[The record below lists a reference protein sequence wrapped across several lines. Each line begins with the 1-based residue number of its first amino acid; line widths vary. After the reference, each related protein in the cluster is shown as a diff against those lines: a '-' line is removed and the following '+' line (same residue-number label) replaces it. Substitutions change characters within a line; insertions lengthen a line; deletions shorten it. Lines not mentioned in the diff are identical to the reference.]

1 MNFTNHLHVPV
12 LSSEFE
18 NLLNVRPGGVYIDAT
33 FGRGGHSKIVLSKL
47 SSTGRLLVF
56 DRDVCAIS
64 CAKNLANNDSRI
76 EIFHSEFS
84 EIPSIL
90 PTSRKK
96 IDGIFFDLG
105 VSSPQLENSS
115 RGFSFK
121 CDGPLDM
128 RMNQEKG
135 RTAEDWI
142 NSAPEKEIADVLW
155 RFGEER
161 FSRKIAKKIVYY
173 RKDKAIKTTGVLAD
187 IIRSSIKGSYKIDPA
202 TRSFQ
207 AIRMLINEELL
218 ELESILAS
226 VLCMLKKGGRLLV
239 ISFHSIEDR
248 LVKHH
253 FRDLSKVDTS
263 LSGEGLPDYRLLTK
277 KPIRAT
283 REEIQANRR
292 SRSARLRGL
301 ECLV

>member
-1 MNFTNHLHVPV
+1 MNFSNHLHVPV
-12 LSSEFE
+12 LSGEFE

-90 PTSRKK
+90 STLRKK

-121 CDGPLDM
+121 FDGPLDM

-187 IIRSSIKGSYKIDPA
+187 IIRSSIKGSHKIDPA

-248 LVKHH
+248 LVKRN
-253 FRDLSKVDTS
+253 FRDLSKVDTN
-263 LSGEGLPDYRLLTK
+263 LSGKGSPEYRLLTK

>member
-1 MNFTNHLHVPV
+1 MNFSNHLHVPV
-12 LSSEFE
+12 LSGEFE

-64 CAKNLANNDSRI
+64 CAKDLANNDSRI

-90 PTSRKK
+90 STLRKK

-263 LSGEGLPDYRLLTK
+263 LSGKGSPDYRLLTK

>member
-1 MNFTNHLHVPV
+1 MNFSNQLHLPV
-12 LSSEFE
+12 LSGEFE
-18 NLLNVRPGGVYIDAT
+18 NLLDVRPGGVYIDAT

-47 SSTGRLLVF
+47 SSSGRLLVF

-64 CAKNLANNDSRI
+64 CAKDLANNDSRI

-90 PTSRKK
+90 STLRKK

-121 CDGPLDM
+121 FDGPLDM

-161 FSRKIAKKIVYY
+161 FSRKIAKKIVNY
-173 RKDKAIKTTGVLAD
+173 RKDKTIKTTGALAD

-207 AIRMLINEELL
+207 AIRILINEELL
-218 ELESILAS
+218 ELESILSS
-226 VLCMLKKGGRLLV
+226 VLCLLKKGGRLLV

-253 FRDLSKVDTS
+253 FRDLSKVDTD
-263 LSGEGLPDYRLLTK
+263 LSGEGSPNYRLLTK

-292 SRSARLRGL
+292 SRSARLRAL

>member
-12 LSSEFE
+12 LSNEFE

-105 VSSPQLENSS
+105 VSSPQLESSS

-161 FSRKIAKKIVYY
+161 FSRKIAKKIVNY
-173 RKDKAIKTTGVLAD
+173 RKDKTIKTTGILAD

-207 AIRMLINEELL
+207 AIRMFINEEFL
-218 ELESILAS
+218 ELESILGS
-226 VLCMLKKGGRLLV
+226 VFSMLKKGGRILV

-253 FRDLSKVDTS
+253 FRDLSKVDTG
-263 LSGEGLPDYRLLTK
+263 LSVKGLPDYRLLTK
-277 KPIRAT
+277 KPIRPT

-301 ECLV
+301 ECLI

>member
-1 MNFTNHLHVPV
+1 M
-12 LSSEFE
+12 
-18 NLLNVRPGGVYIDAT
+18 
-33 FGRGGHSKIVLSKL
+33 
-47 SSTGRLLVF
+47 
-56 DRDVCAIS
+56 C
-64 CAKNLANNDSRI
+64 KNLANNDSRI

-90 PTSRKK
+90 STSRKK

-263 LSGEGLPDYRLLTK
+263 LSGKGSPDYRLLTK

>member
-1 MNFTNHLHVPV
+1 MNFSNQLHVPV
-12 LSSEFE
+12 LSGEFE
-18 NLLNVRPGGVYIDAT
+18 NLLDIRPGGVYIDAT
-33 FGRGGHSKIVLSKL
+33 FGRGGHSKIVLSRL
-47 SSTGRLLVF
+47 SSSGRLLVF
-56 DRDVCAIS
+56 DRDLHAIS
-64 CAKNLANNDSRI
+64 CAKALANNDSRI

-90 PTSRKK
+90 STLRKK

-121 CDGPLDM
+121 FDGPLDM

-161 FSRKIAKKIVYY
+161 FSRKIAKKIVNY
-173 RKDKAIKTTGVLAD
+173 RKDKTIKTTGILAD

-207 AIRMLINEELL
+207 AIRILINEELL

-253 FRDLSKVDTS
+253 FRDLSKVDTG
-263 LSGEGLPDYRLLTK
+263 LSGKGSPNYRLLTK

-292 SRSARLRGL
+292 SRSARLRAL

>member
-1 MNFTNHLHVPV
+1 MNFSDHQHVPV
-12 LSSEFE
+12 LSGEFE
-18 NLLNVRPGGVYIDAT
+18 NLLNVRPGGIYIDAT

-47 SSTGRLLVF
+47 SSAGRLLVF

-64 CAKNLANNDSRI
+64 CAKDIANNDSRI

-90 PTSRKK
+90 STLRKK

-161 FSRKIAKKIVYY
+161 FSRKIAKKIVCY

-207 AIRMLINEELL
+207 AIRILINEELL

-253 FRDLSKVDTS
+253 FRDLSKVETR
-263 LSGEGLPDYRLLTK
+263 LSGKGSPDYRLLTK

>member
-12 LSSEFE
+12 LSGEFE
-18 NLLNVRPGGVYIDAT
+18 DLLNVRPGGVYIDAT

-90 PTSRKK
+90 STLRKK

-105 VSSPQLENSS
+105 VSSPQLENPS

-263 LSGEGLPDYRLLTK
+263 LSGEGLPGYRLLTK

>member
-1 MNFTNHLHVPV
+1 MNFSNQLHVPV
-12 LSSEFE
+12 LSGEFE
-18 NLLNVRPGGVYIDAT
+18 NLLDVRPGGVYIDAT
-33 FGRGGHSKIVLSKL
+33 FGRGGHSKIVLSRL
-47 SSTGRLLVF
+47 SSSGRLLVF

-64 CAKNLANNDSRI
+64 CAKALANNDSRI

-90 PTSRKK
+90 STLRKK

-121 CDGPLDM
+121 FDGPLDM

-161 FSRKIAKKIVYY
+161 FSRKIAKKIVNF
-173 RKDKAIKTTGVLAD
+173 RKDKTIKTTGVLAD

-263 LSGEGLPDYRLLTK
+263 LSGKGSPDYRLLTK

>member
-12 LSSEFE
+12 LSGEFE

-105 VSSPQLENSS
+105 VSSPQLESSS

-248 LVKHH
+248 LVKHQ

>member
-1 MNFTNHLHVPV
+1 MNFSNHLHVPV
-12 LSSEFE
+12 LSGEFE

-33 FGRGGHSKIVLSKL
+33 FGRGGHSKIVLSRL

-56 DRDVCAIS
+56 DRDVCAIA
-64 CAKNLANNDSRI
+64 CAKDLANNDSRI

-90 PTSRKK
+90 FTLRKK

-105 VSSPQLENSS
+105 VSSPQLENPS

-121 CDGPLDM
+121 FDGPLDM

-142 NSAPEKEIADVLW
+142 NSASEKEIADVLW

>member
-1 MNFTNHLHVPV
+1 MNFTNHRHVPV
-12 LSSEFE
+12 LSGEFE

-105 VSSPQLENSS
+105 VSSPQLESSS

-263 LSGEGLPDYRLLTK
+263 LSGKGSPDYRLLTK

>member
-90 PTSRKK
+90 PTSRKE

-263 LSGEGLPDYRLLTK
+263 LSGNGSPDYRLLTK

>member
-1 MNFTNHLHVPV
+1 MNFSNHLHVPV
-12 LSSEFE
+12 LSGEFE

-33 FGRGGHSKIVLSKL
+33 FGRGGHSKIVLSRL

-56 DRDVCAIS
+56 DRDVCAIA
-64 CAKNLANNDSRI
+64 CAKDLANNDSRI

-90 PTSRKK
+90 STLRKK

-105 VSSPQLENSS
+105 VSSPQLENPS

-121 CDGPLDM
+121 FDGPLDM

-142 NSAPEKEIADVLW
+142 NSASEKEIADVLW

-173 RKDKAIKTTGVLAD
+173 RKDKAIKTTGVLAN

-263 LSGEGLPDYRLLTK
+263 LSGKGSPEYRLLTK

>member
-1 MNFTNHLHVPV
+1 MSDGNHLHVPV
-12 LSSEFE
+12 LSGEFE
-18 NLLNVRPGGVYIDAT
+18 TLLNIRPGGVYIDAT
-33 FGRGGHSKIVLSKL
+33 FGRGGHSKIVLDKL
-47 SSTGRLLVF
+47 SSSGRLFVF

-64 CAKNLANNDSRI
+64 CAKDLARNDSRI
-76 EIFHSEFS
+76 EPFHSEFS
-84 EIPSIL
+84 AIPLVLSAF
-90 PTSRKK
+90 RKK

-105 VSSPQLENSS
+105 VSSPQLENFS

-121 CDGPLDM
+121 FDGPLDM

-135 RTAEDWI
+135 PTADVWI

-155 RFGEER
+155 KFGEER
-161 FSRKIAKKIVYY
+161 FSRKIAKKIVSY
-173 RKDKAIKTTGVLAD
+173 RKNKPIKTTVVLAD
-187 IIRSSIKGSYKIDPA
+187 IIRSSVKGGHKIDPA

-207 AIRMLINEELL
+207 AIRMFINEEFL

-226 VLCMLKKGGRLLV
+226 VLCMLKKGGRILV

-253 FRDLSKVDTS
+253 FRDLSKVDTG
-263 LSGEGLPDYRLLTK
+263 LSFQGSPDYRLLTK

-292 SRSARLRGL
+292 SRSAKLRGL

>member
-1 MNFTNHLHVPV
+1 MNFSNQLHVPV
-12 LSSEFE
+12 LSGEFE
-18 NLLNVRPGGVYIDAT
+18 NLLDVRPGGVYIDAT

-90 PTSRKK
+90 STSRKK

-135 RTAEDWI
+135 RNAEDWI

-263 LSGEGLPDYRLLTK
+263 LSGKGSPDYRLLTK

>member
-12 LSSEFE
+12 LSGEFE

-90 PTSRKK
+90 STSRKK

-263 LSGEGLPDYRLLTK
+263 LSGEGSPDYRLLTK

>member
-1 MNFTNHLHVPV
+1 MNFSNQLHLPV
-12 LSSEFE
+12 LSGEFE
-18 NLLNVRPGGVYIDAT
+18 NLLDVRPGGVYIDAT
-33 FGRGGHSKIVLSKL
+33 FGRGGHSKIVLSRL
-47 SSTGRLLVF
+47 SSSGRLLVF
-56 DRDVCAIS
+56 DRDLHAIS
-64 CAKNLANNDSRI
+64 CAKALANNDSRI

-90 PTSRKK
+90 STLRKK

-105 VSSPQLENSS
+105 VSSPQLEDSS

-121 CDGPLDM
+121 FDGPLDM

-263 LSGEGLPDYRLLTK
+263 LSGKGSPDYRLLTK

>member
-1 MNFTNHLHVPV
+1 MNFSNQLHLPV
-12 LSSEFE
+12 LSGEFE
-18 NLLNVRPGGVYIDAT
+18 NLLDVRPGGVYIDAT

-47 SSTGRLLVF
+47 SSSGRLLVF

-64 CAKNLANNDSRI
+64 CAKDLANNDSRI

-90 PTSRKK
+90 STLRKK

-121 CDGPLDM
+121 FDGPLDM

-161 FSRKIAKKIVYY
+161 FSRKIAKRIV
-173 RKDKAIKTTGVLAD
+173 
-187 IIRSSIKGSYKIDPA
+187 
-202 TRSFQ
+202 
-207 AIRMLINEELL
+207 N
-218 ELESILAS
+218 
-226 VLCMLKKGGRLLV
+226 
-239 ISFHSIEDR
+239 
-248 LVKHH
+248 
-253 FRDLSKVDTS
+253 
-263 LSGEGLPDYRLLTK
+263 
-277 KPIRAT
+277 
-283 REEIQANRR
+283 
-292 SRSARLRGL
+292 
-301 ECLV
+301 

>member
-33 FGRGGHSKIVLSKL
+33 FGRGGHSKIVLNKL
-47 SSTGRLLVF
+47 SSTGRLFVF

-90 PTSRKK
+90 STLRKK

-161 FSRKIAKKIVYY
+161 FSRK
-173 RKDKAIKTTGVLAD
+173 L
-187 IIRSSIKGSYKIDPA
+187 
-202 TRSFQ
+202 
-207 AIRMLINEELL
+207 
-218 ELESILAS
+218 
-226 VLCMLKKGGRLLV
+226 LKK
-239 ISFHSIEDR
+239 
-248 LVKHH
+248 
-253 FRDLSKVDTS
+253 
-263 LSGEGLPDYRLLTK
+263 
-277 KPIRAT
+277 
-283 REEIQANRR
+283 
-292 SRSARLRGL
+292 
-301 ECLV
+301 

>member
-12 LSSEFE
+12 LSGEFE

-47 SSTGRLLVF
+47 SSTGRLFVF

-90 PTSRKK
+90 STSRKK
-96 IDGIFFDLG
+96 IDGVFFDLG

-263 LSGEGLPDYRLLTK
+263 LSGNGSPDYRLLTK

>member
-1 MNFTNHLHVPV
+1 MNFSNHLHVPV
-12 LSSEFE
+12 LSGEFE

-33 FGRGGHSKIVLSKL
+33 FGRGGHSKIVLSRL

-56 DRDVCAIS
+56 DRDVCAIA
-64 CAKNLANNDSRI
+64 CAKDLANNDSRI

-90 PTSRKK
+90 STLRKK

-105 VSSPQLENSS
+105 VSSPQLENPS

-121 CDGPLDM
+121 FDGPLDM

-142 NSAPEKEIADVLW
+142 NSASEKEIADVLW

>member
-90 PTSRKK
+90 STLRKK

-121 CDGPLDM
+121 FDGPLDM

-161 FSRKIAKKIVYY
+161 FSRKIAKRIVNY
-173 RKDKAIKTTGVLAD
+173 RKDKTIKTTGALAD

-253 FRDLSKVDTS
+253 FRDLSKVDKS
-263 LSGEGLPDYRLLTK
+263 LSGNGSPDYRLLTK

>member
-1 MNFTNHLHVPV
+1 MNFSNQLHVPV
-12 LSSEFE
+12 LSGEFE
-18 NLLNVRPGGVYIDAT
+18 NLLDIRPGGVYIDAT
-33 FGRGGHSKIVLSKL
+33 FGRGGHSKIVLSRL
-47 SSTGRLLVF
+47 SSSGRLLVF
-56 DRDVCAIS
+56 DRDLHAIS
-64 CAKNLANNDSRI
+64 CAKALANNDSRI

-90 PTSRKK
+90 STLRKK

-121 CDGPLDM
+121 FDGPLDM

-161 FSRKIAKKIVYY
+161 FSRKIAKKLVNY
-173 RKDKAIKTTGVLAD
+173 RKDKTIKTTGVLAD

-207 AIRMLINEELL
+207 AIRILINEELL

-253 FRDLSKVDTS
+253 FRDLSKVDTG
-263 LSGEGLPDYRLLTK
+263 LSGKGSPNYRLLTK

>member
-1 MNFTNHLHVPV
+1 MNFSNQLHLPV
-12 LSSEFE
+12 LSGEFE
-18 NLLNVRPGGVYIDAT
+18 NLLDVRPGGVYIDAT
-33 FGRGGHSKIVLSKL
+33 FGRGGHSKIVLSRL
-47 SSTGRLLVF
+47 SSSGRLLVF

-64 CAKNLANNDSRI
+64 CAKALANNDSRI

-90 PTSRKK
+90 STLRKK

-105 VSSPQLENSS
+105 VSSPQLEDSS

-121 CDGPLDM
+121 FDGPLDM

-161 FSRKIAKKIVYY
+161 FSRKIAKKIVNY
-173 RKDKAIKTTGVLAD
+173 RKDKTIKTTGILAD

-207 AIRMLINEELL
+207 AIRILINEELL

-253 FRDLSKVDTS
+253 FRDLSKVDTG
-263 LSGEGLPDYRLLTK
+263 LSGKGSPNYRLLTK

-292 SRSARLRGL
+292 SRSARLRAL

>member
-12 LSSEFE
+12 LSNEFE

-105 VSSPQLENSS
+105 VSSPQLESSS

-263 LSGEGLPDYRLLTK
+263 LSGKGSPDYRLLTK

>member
-1 MNFTNHLHVPV
+1 MNFSNQLHLPV
-12 LSSEFE
+12 LSGEFE
-18 NLLNVRPGGVYIDAT
+18 NLLDVRPGGVYIDAT
-33 FGRGGHSKIVLSKL
+33 FGRGGHSKIVLSRL
-47 SSTGRLLVF
+47 SSSGRLLVF
-56 DRDVCAIS
+56 DRDVSAIS
-64 CAKNLANNDSRI
+64 CAKALANNDSRI

-90 PTSRKK
+90 STLRKK

-121 CDGPLDM
+121 FDGPLDM

-161 FSRKIAKKIVYY
+161 FSRKIAKKIVNY
-173 RKDKAIKTTGVLAD
+173 RKDKTIKTTGVLAD

-207 AIRMLINEELL
+207 AIRILINEELL

-253 FRDLSKVDTS
+253 FRDLSKVDTG
-263 LSGEGLPDYRLLTK
+263 LSGKGSPNYRLLTK
-277 KPIRAT
+277 KPIKAT

-292 SRSARLRGL
+292 SRSARLRAL

>member
-1 MNFTNHLHVPV
+1 MNFSNHLHVPV
-12 LSSEFE
+12 LSGEFE

-33 FGRGGHSKIVLSKL
+33 FGRGGHSKIVLSRL

-56 DRDVCAIS
+56 DRDVCAIA
-64 CAKNLANNDSRI
+64 CAKDLANNDSRI

-90 PTSRKK
+90 STLRKK

-105 VSSPQLENSS
+105 VSSPQLENPS

-121 CDGPLDM
+121 FDGPLDM

-142 NSAPEKEIADVLW
+142 NSASEKEIADVLW

-263 LSGEGLPDYRLLTK
+263 LSGEGSPDYRLLTK

>member
-1 MNFTNHLHVPV
+1 MNLSNHLHVPV
-12 LSSEFE
+12 LSGEFE

-64 CAKNLANNDSRI
+64 CAKDLANNDSRI

-90 PTSRKK
+90 STLRQK

-263 LSGEGLPDYRLLTK
+263 LSGKGSPDYRLLTK

>member
-1 MNFTNHLHVPV
+1 MNFSNHLHVPV
-12 LSSEFE
+12 LSGEFE

-33 FGRGGHSKIVLSKL
+33 FGRGGHSKIVLSRL

-56 DRDVCAIS
+56 DRDVCAIA
-64 CAKNLANNDSRI
+64 CAKDLANNDSRI

-90 PTSRKK
+90 STLRKK

-105 VSSPQLENSS
+105 VSSPQLENPS

-142 NSAPEKEIADVLW
+142 NSASEKEIADVLW

-263 LSGEGLPDYRLLTK
+263 LSGEGSPDYRLLTK